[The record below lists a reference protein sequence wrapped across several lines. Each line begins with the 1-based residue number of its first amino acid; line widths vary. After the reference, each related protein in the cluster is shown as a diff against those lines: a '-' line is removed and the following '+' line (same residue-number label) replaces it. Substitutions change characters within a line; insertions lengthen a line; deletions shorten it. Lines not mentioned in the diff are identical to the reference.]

1 LSRSAKELAFSYRTE
16 PTLCVVGD
24 NLSKIRGLWKMYAFL
39 VQYELPTDN
48 LKENEPA
55 FNIMLEYVVENL
67 IGDLNVGLKAYG
79 MRLEII
85 GGNLYL
91 TK

>member
-1 LSRSAKELAFSYRTE
+1 LSLSAKELAFSYRTE

-24 NLSKIRGLWKMYAFL
+24 NLNKSRALWKMYGFL
-39 VQYELPTDN
+39 TRYELPTDN
-48 LKENEPA
+48 IKDNEPA
-55 FNIMLEYVVENL
+55 MQIMLEYVVENL
-67 IGDLNVGLKAYG
+67 IGDLNARLTAYG
-79 MRLEII
+79 VRLEII